1 MAETVAPKKISKKD
15 HYYPGVGRRK
25 RSVATIR
32 LTNGKGVIKVN
43 DKTPLEYFGSDV
55 FEQTLRAPL
64 VLLAKDK
71 TVDINARVEGGG
83 LTGQADAIRLGIARA
98 LLGMNE
104 EYRVS
109 LRKEGFLT
117 RDARVKERKKPG
129 LKKARKA
136 PQFSKR

>member
-1 MAETVAPKKISKKD
+1 MAETATIKPDVKKQQ
-15 HYYPGVGRRK
+15 YYPGVGRRK

-32 LTNGKGVIKVN
+32 LTNGKGVITVN
-43 DKTPLEYFGSDV
+43 DKTPLQYFGSDV

-64 VLLAKDK
+64 ILLAKDK

-83 LTGQADAIRLGIARA
+83 LTGQAEAIRLGIARA
-98 LLGMNE
+98 LLGMSE
-104 EYRVS
+104 DFRVS

>member
-1 MAETVAPKKISKKD
+1 MAETVAPKKVSKND

-104 EYRVS
+104 E
-109 LRKEGFLT
+109 
-117 RDARVKERKKPG
+117 
-129 LKKARKA
+129 
-136 PQFSKR
+136 